1 MKWSIQEKIGI
12 GFWLALLIVFV
23 IGMVSYR
30 STTRLVETADWV
42 THTHKVIEKLESVLS
57 QIADAEAGQRGYII
71 TGERHYLEP
80 YYRSVVLLDQ
90 EIKDLRILT
99 ADNPKQQQ
107 RLNTLQSLVKKKLGI
122 LNEMINLRS
131 SNGFESVLPLVVID
145 RGNKAMGDIRKV
157 IGDMEDEEHELLRL
171 RDEESKKSIRVTK
184 SVIAAGSLLAV
195 IIVGLASFMV
205 NRDTIRRNE
214 VEKALR
220 ESEERFRILA
230 ETANDGIVSADSSG
244 NIIYFNKGAERI
256 FGYSTGETINQPVT
270 MLMPERFHKAH
281 NEGLKR
287 FLTTGEAHIIG
298 KTAELVGI
306 RKDGSEFPVELSLA
320 SWAIGKE
327 TFFTGILRDI
337 TERKR
342 AEDKLQKA
350 YDELE
355 IRVQERTAEL
365 AQFNEK
371 LKNEI
376 AERKRV
382 EEALR
387 ENFAQLS
394 RKNRYETIISTVTRS
409 IHQSINLQDVLE
421 NAVESMSKNIDEADN
436 VSIYM
441 VEGQEA
447 VIKAYRGYPEW
458 FINRVRTI
466 PYPKGFTWKAIIEG
480 RPIYCTDVDKD
491 TVIGP
496 AGREMGTKSY
506 ASVPINYGDKTVG
519 CININSLKKNAF
531 GEEEIKLL
539 EIIAHEIE
547 GAIHNAKTAEALRQS
562 EEEVRKINEE
572 LEKRVVER
580 TAQFE
585 AANKELEA
593 FSYSVSHDLRAPL
606 RAIDGFSRILFE
618 DYSDRLDD
626 EGRRILNIIQQN
638 TQNMGQLIDDLLAF
652 SRLGRQGIKLSN
664 IDIAAIAKAVFR
676 ELRPDEDETLQLNI
690 NTLPSAYGDRAMIHR
705 VFINL
710 LSNAIKFTKPKGKG
724 IIEIGGWIEGKESI
738 YYVRDNGVGFDMQ
751 YVDKLFGVFQRLHRQ
766 EEFEGT
772 GVGLAIVKRV
782 IHRHGGRVW
791 AEGKVGEGATFYFTL
806 PRKEEL

>member
-30 STTRLVETADWV
+30 STTRLVETANWV

-99 ADNPKQQQ
+99 ANNPKQQQ

-230 ETANDGIVSADSSG
+230 ETANDGIVSTDSSG

-270 MLMPERFHKAH
+270 MLMPERFHKAN

-287 FLTTGEAHIIG
+287 FLKTGEAHIIG

-365 AQFNEK
+365 AQFNEN

-421 NAVESMSKNIDEADN
+421 NAVESISKNIDEADN

-547 GAIHNAKTAEALRQS
+547 GAIHNAKTAEALRHS
-562 EEEVRKINEE
+562 EEEVCKINEE

-580 TAQFE
+580 TAQLE

-606 RAIDGFSRILFE
+606 RAIYGFSRILFE

-626 EGRRILNIIQQN
+626 EGRRILNIIRQN

-676 ELRPDEDETLQLNI
+676 ELRDDEDETLQLNI
-690 NTLPSAYGDRAMIHR
+690 NTIPSAYGDRAMIHR

-724 IIEIGGWIEGKESI
+724 IIEIGGWIEGKERI

-766 EEFEGT
+766 DEFEGT

-791 AEGKVGEGATFYFTL
+791 AEGKVGDGATFYFTL
-806 PRKEEL
+806 PREEL

>member
-107 RLNTLQSLVKKKLGI
+107 KLNTLQSLVKKKLGI

-287 FLTTGEAHIIG
+287 LLTTGEAHIIG

-327 TFFTGILRDI
+327 TLFTGILRDI

-355 IRVQERTAEL
+355 IQVQERTAEL

-376 AERKRV
+376 AARKQV

-394 RKNRYETIISTVTRS
+394 RKNRYETIINTVTRS

-626 EGRRILNIIQQN
+626 EGRRILNIIRQN